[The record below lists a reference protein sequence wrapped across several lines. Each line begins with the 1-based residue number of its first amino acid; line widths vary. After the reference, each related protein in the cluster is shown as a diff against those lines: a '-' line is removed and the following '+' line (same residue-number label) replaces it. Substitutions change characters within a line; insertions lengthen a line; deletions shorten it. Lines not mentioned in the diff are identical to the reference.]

1 MKRIVFAAM
10 AIVLAACSNPRAVE
24 IDVDGGKLVLSPLTD
39 NSIRVRF
46 VRPDAAQ
53 LEELFYVNKV
63 KTPSYRVEDE
73 DGTFSVIQE
82 GITTRYDKTSGT
94 ISFYDAEGEP
104 LLKEVS
110 ASEVN
115 GRTFDSPSS
124 ERLFGLGQFQDG
136 YLDVRGLTRRLT
148 QVNTQ
153 ISIPF
158 VMSSRGFGLLWNNY
172 GLTEFNPC
180 ENSVNLIP
188 AETSGFADVNATTT
202 HGNRRERRFFETF
215 TAEIDIAEA
224 GEYALLLDVGQTM
237 ARKHYLAVDDAVIV
251 DVNNS
256 WLPPTTS
263 VKLPMEAGTHKI
275 EVKGVHGDSPIL
287 SWRLADNT
295 TTFRSPFAEGVDYTV
310 FAGGAD
316 EVIGTYRH
324 LTGEAPLMPSW
335 LLGYVHCRERYDTQ
349 AELLENARTFKEK
362 GIPVDVIVQDWQ
374 WWGKYGWNAMR
385 FDEDKYPDPV
395 AMVDSL
401 HDMDIRLMLSVWSKV
416 DRGSVLGK
424 ELEARG
430 YYIED
435 TDWIDY
441 FNPEAARFYWENF
454 RDSLVSKGIDS
465 WWFDATEPEN
475 DDLAG
480 RYEEYRNV
488 YPLKVISTI
497 YDGLKAVKPSEEPVI
512 LTRSMAPGI
521 QRYGA
526 VCWSGDIGND
536 WETLRRQIAGGLSLC
551 SCGLPWWT
559 YDAGGF
565 FRPWDQYED
574 ADYQERMIRW
584 IQTSVFLPVMRV
596 HGYMSRTE
604 PWRYPED
611 IEKLF
616 VAAIRQRYELK
627 PYVEECARMVAED
640 GYTIMRPLYFD
651 FPSDSKA
658 TGISDEYMFG
668 PKYLVCPV
676 LSSGIDEIDVYLP
689 IGRRWKDIRNGMV
702 YEGGQSVKVAVDITA
717 IPVFETI

>member
-1 MKRIVFAAM
+1 MKKIIFLLILAMVFG
-10 AIVLAACSNPRAVE
+10 CSRPKNLE
-24 IDVDGGKLVLSPLTD
+24 IMTSSGILELIPLTD
-39 NSIRVRF
+39 NSVRVRQLA
-46 VRPDAAQ
+46 DGASS

-63 KTPSYRVEDE
+63 KTPKFVVEE
-73 DGTFSVIQE
+73 DSLRIILKQKELVTVYSKYFGHL
-82 GITTRYDKTSGT
+82 
-94 ISFYDAEGEP
+94 SFYDANGKE
-104 LLKEVS
+104 LLSEIS
-110 ASEVN
+110 ATPS
-115 GRTFDSPSS
+115 GRTFDSP
-124 ERLFGLGQFQDG
+124 EGEHLYGLGQFQDG
-136 YLDVRGLTRRLT
+136 YLDVRGLSRRLT

-158 VMSSRGFGLLWNNY
+158 IQSSRGWGMLWNCY
-172 GLTEFNPC
+172 GLTEFNPGT
-180 ENSVNLIP
+180 
-188 AETSGFADVNATTT
+188 ETVALQSADVSGFADVNATSTL
-202 HGNRRERRFFETF
+202 GNRRERRFFQSF
-215 TAEIDIAEA
+215 TADIEIAES
-224 GEYALLLDVGQTM
+224 GKYSFLLDVGQTM
-237 ARKHYLAVDDAVIV
+237 ARKHYLAVDGVV
-251 DVNNS
+251 LTDVNNM

-263 VKLPMEAGTHKI
+263 LIAELSAGKHTV
-275 EVKGVHGDSPIL
+275 EVQGVRGDSPVL
-287 SWRLADNT
+287 SWKQVDAT
-295 TTFRSPFAEGVDYTV
+295 TAFNSPFAEGVDYTV
-310 FAGGAD
+310 FVGGAD
-316 EVIGTYRH
+316 KVVATYRH
-324 LTGEAPLMPSW
+324 LTGDAPLMPSW
-335 LLGYVHCRERYDTQ
+335 LLGYVHCRERFNTQ
-349 AELLENARTFKEK
+349 EELLENARTFKEK

-385 FDEDKYPDPV
+385 FDEDRYPDPV

-401 HDMDIRLMLSVWSKV
+401 HEMDVRLMLSVWSKV
-416 DRGSVLGK
+416 DRSSVLGK

-441 FNPEAARFYWENF
+441 FNPEAAGFYWENF

-497 YDGLKAVKPSEEPVI
+497 YSGLKAVKPSEEPVI

-536 WETLRRQIAGGLSLC
+536 WETLRRQIAGGLAFC

-565 FRPWDQYED
+565 FRPGDQYSNP
-574 ADYQERMIRW
+574 DYQERMIRW

-596 HGYMSRTE
+596 HGYMSQTE
-604 PWRYPED
+604 PWRYPEE

-616 VAAIRQRYELK
+616 VAAINQRYELK
-627 PYVEECARMVAED
+627 PYVEECARKVAKE

-651 FPSDSKA
+651 FSEDERA
-658 TGISDEYMFG
+658 LGISDEYMFG

-676 LSSGIDEIDVYLP
+676 LASGIDEIDVYLP
-689 IGRRWKDIRNGMV
+689 SGRKWKDIRDGKI
-702 YEGGQSVKVAVDITA
+702 YEGGQNVTVSVDITA